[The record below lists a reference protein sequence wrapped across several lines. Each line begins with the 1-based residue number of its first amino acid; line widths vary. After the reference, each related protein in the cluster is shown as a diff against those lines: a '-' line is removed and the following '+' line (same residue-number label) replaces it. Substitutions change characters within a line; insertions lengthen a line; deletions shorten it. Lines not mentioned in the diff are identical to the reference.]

1 MKLRK
6 QVNSVKIFA
15 SSRICPF
22 NKRKI
27 LEEATNIG
35 RKGISEVS
43 FKYNI
48 SKETI
53 KGWKKR
59 IKKGKELNK
68 HGRPGPYR
76 ALSYGMKKLIQSK
89 INFNIENYDIYEI
102 ESSHHATNFKNCEAN
117 QINTGVFSGII
128 EGWHGTP
135 ERSYADSIIL
145 ENFSPATI
153 GHRHPF
159 LPYSGFYFAHEFE
172 DAINLGSNRFVLH
185 CLILPGKVI
194 DTEKNKFTKSAEHTY
209 NCIFNKKELI
219 IKTPNQILPMH
230 LLCLKHPQK

>member
-1 MKLRK
+1 M
-6 QVNSVKIFA
+6 NSGNFFA
-15 SSRICPF
+15 SPRICPF

-43 FKYNI
+43 LKYNI

-59 IKKGKELNK
+59 IKKGKELNN

-135 ERSYADSIIL
+135 VISTLHLTYIIL
-145 ENFSPATI
+145 KLIMLFFVNCFLTCPVTDRGLWYFFSDNLQKKTI
-153 GHRHPF
+153 
-159 LPYSGFYFAHEFE
+159 
-172 DAINLGSNRFVLH
+172 
-185 CLILPGKVI
+185 
-194 DTEKNKFTKSAEHTY
+194 
-209 NCIFNKKELI
+209 
-219 IKTPNQILPMH
+219 
-230 LLCLKHPQK
+230 

>member
-6 QVNSVKIFA
+6 QVNSGNFFV

-43 FKYNI
+43 LKYNI

-59 IKKGKELNK
+59 IKKGKELNN

-76 ALSYGMKKLIQSK
+76 ALSYGMKKLIQS
-89 INFNIENYDIYEI
+89 
-102 ESSHHATNFKNCEAN
+102 
-117 QINTGVFSGII
+117 SGIFSTSDI
-128 EGWHGTP
+128 KF
-135 ERSYADSIIL
+135 DSSTCMRLISEFRL
-145 ENFSPATI
+145 FSS
-153 GHRHPF
+153 F
-159 LPYSGFYFAHEFE
+159 
-172 DAINLGSNRFVLH
+172 
-185 CLILPGKVI
+185 
-194 DTEKNKFTKSAEHTY
+194 
-209 NCIFNKKELI
+209 
-219 IKTPNQILPMH
+219 
-230 LLCLKHPQK
+230 